1 MLCRSEDELRVVR
14 AEPLEVAVQ
23 INPYAGEDTR
33 QQYVQTWLLLR
44 IGENYPESPAAV
56 ELQDTKG

>member
-1 MLCRSEDELRVVR
+1 MLCHSEDELRVVR

-23 INPYAGEDTR
+23 VNPYAGEDTR

-44 IGENYPESPAAV
+44 TGDDYPEIPAAV
-56 ELQDTKG
+56 KLQDTKG